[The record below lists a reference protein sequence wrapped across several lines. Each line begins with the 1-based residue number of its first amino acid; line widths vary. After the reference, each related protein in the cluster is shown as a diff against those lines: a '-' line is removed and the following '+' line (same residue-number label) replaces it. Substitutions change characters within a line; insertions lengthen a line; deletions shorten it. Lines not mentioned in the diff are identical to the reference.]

1 MKYAYLHEVLLDKE
15 LRTKCPGLAEPVY
28 EFAKYIGEHIF
39 KGEISPDDF
48 CFIAALSLADVEC
61 GRCRFNIGDPSFPQY
76 LAEHKDVVLLQS
88 PFVLQIIDA
97 LTDEEFAMA
106 TRKICKDAM
115 GWDPPKKPVADNIRT
130 AISDDCPAN
139 IAAAVDWWKNTL
151 TSPKM
156 DNGDAQMDLFM
167 ALLGS
172 SLTRGNTEEA
182 IAKFCEELIKLL
194 LSESKNGRDTFNLDV
209 DYGPGEYLYDA
220 AKNAGVRLQFPCKTN
235 MRITPQK
242 VSVSYGYCAPW
253 EDVWMTS

>member
-1 MKYAYLHEVLLDKE
+1 MEYAYLHDILSDDE

-28 EFAKYIGEHIF
+28 EFAKYIGEHIS
-39 KGEISPDDF
+39 KGKLLPKAF
-48 CFIAALSLADVEC
+48 CLTAALSIGDIQQ
-61 GRCRFNIGDPSFPQY
+61 GRCGFCIGDSVFPRY
-76 LAEHKDVVLLQS
+76 LAEHKEEVLLQS

-97 LTDEEFAMA
+97 LTDEEFSTE
-106 TRKICKDAM
+106 TRRICKETM

-139 IAAAVDWWKNTL
+139 IAAAVNWWKNTL
-151 TSPKM
+151 ASPKM
-156 DNGDAQMDLFM
+156 DNGDSQMDLFM

-182 IAKFCEELIKLL
+182 IAKFCEELSKLL
-194 LSESKNGRDTFNLDV
+194 CEESKNGRDTFHLDV

-220 AKNAGVRLQFPCKTN
+220 AEKAGVRLQFPCKTN
-235 MRITPQK
+235 MQITPQK

-253 EDVWMTS
+253 EDVWTAS